1 MDRLLALD
9 QQYKKEVET
18 NKIYKE
24 QIIEYTSKI
33 NDLEKKVDIMT
44 KSMMSSSCI
53 ASLGSTLNGSYD
65 AESSAS
71 LATLGDDEVAH
82 SGGAFM
88 TEREY
93 RLALWAARRWRYHQ
107 MTSLRVS
114 LANLRFCFRKCVT
127 KHFRVETGYKERN
140 DLFLVA

>member
-9 QQYKKEVET
+9 EQYKKEVET
-18 NKIYKE
+18 NKMYKE

-53 ASLGSTLNGSYD
+53 ASLSSGATFNNMNGSYD
-65 AESSAS
+65 AESSMS
-71 LATLGDDEVAH
+71 IATLGDDEIIPH
-82 SGGAFM
+82 GANFM
-88 TEREY
+88 SDREY
-93 RLALWAARRWRYHQ
+93 RLALWVTRRWRYHQ

-114 LANLRFCFRKCVT
+114 NIDDIGNYEKF
-127 KHFRVETGYKERN
+127 
-140 DLFLVA
+140 LFGVGLK